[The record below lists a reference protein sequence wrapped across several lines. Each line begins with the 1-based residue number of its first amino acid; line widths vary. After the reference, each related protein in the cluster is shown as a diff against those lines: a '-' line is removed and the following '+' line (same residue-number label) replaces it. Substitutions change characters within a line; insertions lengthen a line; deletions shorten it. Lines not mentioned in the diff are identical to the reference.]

1 MKHIPWI
8 EKYRPQKM
16 ENIVLD
22 ETNHKILNN
31 IIKKKYFPNLLLFGP
46 PGTGKTTT
54 IINLIRRYQE
64 THNLPKKGTTIHL
77 NASDDRGIDIIRN
90 QISQFVNS
98 KTLFVKSVKFVIFD
112 EVDYMTKN
120 AQCALRH
127 LIQTYNNNV
136 RFCLMCNYISRLDN
150 TLQNEFVQLK
160 FCNLPKGQILLFL
173 KKINTNEG
181 LYLSE
186 KQLKS
191 IQLLFK
197 SDIRSMINYLQSNIN
212 NLSKEN
218 IITNEFWE
226 KIIDKI
232 KAPEGDFGAYIKE
245 KSLFF
250 NMAPKNIIKE
260 FIRYLIT
267 YKDYTMDEEW
277 LNIFEKIL
285 HNINVNDAFI
295 LNYCFSVL
303 HKLFGT

>member
-1 MKHIPWI
+1 MNHIPWI
-8 EKYRPQKM
+8 EKYRPTTM
-16 ENIVLD
+16 ENVVLD
-22 ETNHKILNN
+22 ETNHTILNN
-31 IIKKKYFPNLLLFGP
+31 IIAKKYFPNLLLFGP

-54 IINLIRRYQE
+54 IINLIKKYQE
-64 THNLPKKGTTIHL
+64 THNLSKKGTTIHL
-77 NASDDRGIDIIRN
+77 NASDDRGIDIIRS

-98 KTLFVKSVKFVIFD
+98 KTLFTKSVKFVIFD

-160 FCNLPKGQILLFL
+160 FCNLPEKKIISFL

-181 LYLSE
+181 LCLSNE
-186 KQLKS
+186 QLKS

-212 NLSKEN
+212 NISNEN
-218 IITNEFWE
+218 IITNKFWE
-226 KIIDKI
+226 KMITKI
-232 KAPEGDFGAYIKE
+232 KIGPGDISNYIE
-245 KSLFF
+245 ERSIFF
-250 NMAPKNIIKE
+250 NMSPKNFIKE

-267 YKDYTMDEEW
+267 YKDYAKSVEW

-285 HNINVNDAFI
+285 HNINVNDNYI
-295 LNYCFSVL
+295 VNYCFLSL
-303 HKLFGT
+303 HELFTT

>member
-1 MKHIPWI
+1 MEYIPWI
-8 EKYRPQKM
+8 EKYRPKKM

-22 ETNHKILNN
+22 ETNQKILNN

-54 IINLIRRYQE
+54 IINLINKYQE
-64 THNLPKKGTTIHL
+64 TYNLPKKGTKIHL
-77 NASDDRGIDIIRN
+77 NASDDRGIDIIRS

-127 LIQTYNNNV
+127 LIQNYNNNV

-150 TLQNEFVQLK
+150 TLRNEFVQLK
-160 FCNLPKGQILLFL
+160 FCNLPKPQILFFL
-173 KKINTNEG
+173 KKITKAENLHVSDE
-181 LYLSE
+181 
-186 KQLKS
+186 QLQS

-197 SDIRSMINYLQSNIN
+197 SDIRSMINYLQSNMNHI
-212 NLSKEN
+212 LKEN
-218 IITNEFWE
+218 ILTNKFWE
-226 KIIDKI
+226 ELIDKI
-232 KAPEGDFGAYIKE
+232 KKGESNLNHYISE
-245 KSLFF
+245 KAIYF
-250 NMAPKNIIKE
+250 NMSPKNIIKE

-267 YKDYTMDEEW
+267 YYTMNSKW

-285 HNINVNDAFI
+285 HNINVNDDYILNYSFFI
-295 LNYCFSVL
+295 LN
-303 HKLFGT
+303 KLFDV